1 MLKYTIGLII
11 AVSCCCLGGLH
22 AQDQEKKL
30 GIGFSCLLWQGP
42 LPENIYYQDGEDYR
56 EVIPFTGSRSLP
68 HRLEKSQEFRL
79 FTMEAAEEEG
89 EEPVY
94 TLVGQSKLLPG
105 VSPILFILFP
115 CTSEE
120 GFKIKILALDDSLKG
135 FPPGSFRFANFSTA
149 DLLVKFAG
157 NIKQIPAREITMMKS
172 GIGKEGGLVPF
183 LLGNSEKKIVSAA
196 LLSSD
201 AKREASADRHPL
213 KRVASAHDVAAA
225 AAFLLSPAAAAI
237 TGQVMQVD
245 NGMSAVR

>member
-1 MLKYTIGLII
+1 MKRMLKVTIGLII
-11 AVSCCCLGGLH
+11 AVSCYCLGPLH
-22 AQDQEKKL
+22 AQDQEKKP

-42 LPENIYYQDGEDYR
+42 LPEKIYYQDGEDYR

-79 FTMEAAEEEG
+79 FTKIEAEAED

-94 TLVGQSKLLPG
+94 TLVGQSKLLPS

-115 CTSEE
+115 STSEE

-183 LLGNSEKKIVSAA
+183 LLGNYEKKIVFETRLFAQQTGREIVFIGPPKEAGGLPSVRFLPQ
-196 LLSSD
+196 LLPQ
-201 AKREASADRHPL
+201 KLPPL
-213 KRVASAHDVAAA
+213 
-225 AAFLLSPAAAAI
+225 PA
-237 TGQVMQVD
+237 
-245 NGMSAVR
+245 R